1 MMARIATVLAIA
13 CALLSF
19 SVVSVAAAPREAFN
33 GAVHSDFDADDDMT
47 ETHVPGDAFAR
58 AEWRD
63 IALTRS
69 FSTRKSWQKP
79 QFLIEG
85 TYVRLRGWLAADAH
99 VPSGEVVFR
108 LPPDAAPGRRESW
121 RVEMKGTERRLAV
134 GTDGVAKLTDDMKA
148 ENWITLAGFAFN
160 SRFAGDGGGVGP
172 RREPECREGKDGQRR
187 EQC

>member
-1 MMARIATVLAIA
+1 M
-13 CALLSF
+13 
-19 SVVSVAAAPREAFN
+19 
-33 GAVHSDFDADDDMT
+33 HSDFDAVPDDDMT

-63 IALTRS
+63 IALTKS

-99 VPSGEVVFR
+99 VPAGEVVFR
-108 LPPDAAPGRRESW
+108 LPPDAAPGRRETW

-160 SRFAGDGGGVGP
+160 SRFAGDGGGV
-172 RREPECREGKDGQRR
+172 EAAAIAASLLAAEGKD
-187 EQC
+187 EL

>member
-85 TYVRLRGWLAADAH
+85 RTCACAGGSPRTRTSPRGRWCSAC
-99 VPSGEVVFR
+99 
-108 LPPDAAPGRRESW
+108 PPTRR
-121 RVEMKGTERRLAV
+121 R
-134 GTDGVAKLTDDMKA
+134 
-148 ENWITLAGFAFN
+148 AGA
-160 SRFAGDGGGVGP
+160 SRGGWG
-172 RREPECREGKDGQRR
+172 
-187 EQC
+187 

>member
-19 SVVSVAAAPREAFN
+19 SVVSVAAAPRRLQRR
-33 GAVHSDFDADDDMT
+33 GAQRLRRGRRPQ
-47 ETHVPGDAFAR
+47 THVPGDAFAR

-160 SRFAGDGGGVGP
+160 SRFAGDGGGVEAAARAVSAG
-172 RREPECREGKDGQRR
+172 EGKD
-187 EQC
+187 EL

>member
-1 MMARIATVLAIA
+1 MMARIATVLATA
-13 CALLSF
+13 CALLSL

-33 GAVHSDFDADDDMT
+33 GAVHSDFDAVPDDDMT

-69 FSTRKSWQKP
+69 FSTRMSWQKP

-160 SRFAGDGGGVGP
+160 SRFAGDGGGVEAAA
-172 RREPECREGKDGQRR
+172 RAVSAEEGKD
-187 EQC
+187 EL